1 MKAELK
7 ATGVRAGMVTLWARE
22 AKEVLIHVEGG
33 ILDWANTVH
42 VYGVEVVSKDQVEP
56 SSWSDSGR
64 MSVDIASFP
73 E

>member
-1 MKAELK
+1 M
-7 ATGVRAGMVTLWARE
+7 
-22 AKEVLIHVEGG
+22 LIHVEGG
-33 ILDWANTVH
+33 ILEWANTVH

-56 SSWSDSGR
+56 SSWSDAGR